1 MRDFRDK
8 GRKPRFN
15 RNAPNPPRRNS
26 PTVQPAPRP
35 APAPVREYQR
45 ADADPRETRRSSSND
60 REIVYGVEP
69 IRELVAAA
77 LVNKGAALGALGR
90 GDEAVAVYD
99 DLVARFGTATELP
112 LREQVAKVTS
122 LKNSL
127 RLQQAD

>member
-1 MRDFRDK
+1 MNLIA
-8 GRKPRFN
+8 RFGS
-15 RNAPNPPRRNS
+15 A
-26 PTVQPAPRP
+26 T
-35 APAPVREYQR
+35 ELML
-45 ADADPRETRRSSSND
+45 
-60 REIVYGVEP
+60 
-69 IRELVAAA
+69 RELVAVA
-77 LVNKGAALGALGR
+77 LVNKGAALGR